1 MAWKDLVLVKISGA
15 KSFTDRLSKMSS
27 VSTASQVDKALYVA
41 GTLIEVEAET
51 SITAGSVSGPGHI
64 PSLPYEPPNAD
75 TRLLDTSIHTV
86 AVGKGRVNVESTA
99 PYAAALEFGTS
110 KMAAR
115 PYMNPAA
122 KAKGPEASKLVA
134 EALRRARK

>member
-1 MAWKDLVLVKISGA
+1 MVKITGA
-15 KSFTDRLSKMSS
+15 QRFTDRMQRMASA
-27 VSTASQVDKALYVA
+27 STKSAADKALYVA
-41 GTLIEVEAET
+41 GTIIEVYAEN
-51 SITAGSVSGPGHI
+51 SITAGSISGPGHI
-64 PSLPYEPPNAD
+64 PSNPGEPPNAD

-115 PYMNPAA
+115 PYMNPAS

>member
-1 MAWKDLVLVKISGA
+1 MVKISGA
-15 KSFTDRLSKMSS
+15 KLHSDRLQRMASA
-27 VSTASQVDKALYVA
+27 STTSATDKALYVA
-41 GTLIEVEAET
+41 GTIIEVYAEN

-64 PSLPYEPPNAD
+64 PSNPGEPPNAD

-99 PYAAALEFGTS
+99 PYAADLEFGTS